1 MVDVS
6 TISAI
11 SAVVAAVGV
20 IVGVVFAVLELRN
33 ATRQRRTELLVNIYS
48 NWATKE
54 WAGALEKVRTRE
66 SKDFQEYAKE
76 YGLTEF
82 YQVLAVFEGLGHMH
96 RNLIDKDL
104 VCELISES
112 TKMAWEKVKPMVQGA
127 RKRIAQR
134 KSGEY
139 VPVYKWWEYVYN
151 EVRKRE
157 QGLQQ
162 IQQ

>member
-1 MVDVS
+1 MDIAS
-6 TISAI
+6 I
-11 SAVVAAVGV
+11 SAVVAATGV

-54 WAGALEKVRTRE
+54 WASALEKVRTRE
-66 SKDFQEYAKE
+66 SKDFREYAKE

-82 YQVLAVFEGLGHMH
+82 YQVMAVFEGLGYLMH

-112 TKMAWEKVKPMVQGA
+112 TKMAWEKVKPMVQEA
-127 RKRIAQR
+127 RRRIAQR
-134 KSGEY
+134 NSGEY
-139 VPVYKWWEYVYN
+139 IPIYKWWEYVYN
-151 EVRKRE
+151 EVTRRE
-157 QGLQQ
+157 QILQV
-162 IQQ
+162 QQ